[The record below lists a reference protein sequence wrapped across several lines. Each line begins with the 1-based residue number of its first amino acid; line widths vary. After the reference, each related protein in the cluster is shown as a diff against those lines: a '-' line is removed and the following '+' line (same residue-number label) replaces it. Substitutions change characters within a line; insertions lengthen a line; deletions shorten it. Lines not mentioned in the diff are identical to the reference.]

1 MNRSE
6 DPWGHITAFHRH
18 LSRWAIFSSDANN
31 MSYMTAISRTPRIRS
46 SSTATL
52 MLLGVL
58 VWAPIAVASEFSGAA
73 TLTSEYIYRGLKM
86 SDGDPAFQLGV
97 DYEHDTGLFVG
108 IWASTIDL
116 RSPISRRDAELD
128 YYAGFHYKAESPIT
142 ATVTILRYSFPGQ
155 SGMHSYDYNEVLL
168 GATWLEHY
176 SIELGYTSNIY
187 GLSRIGRHW
196 ELRSEWP
203 VANVWVIGVALGGN
217 DLSDVGVSRYLHW
230 NVGASARFSRL
241 TFDLRWY
248 DNQRPDGFAAQSSA
262 DSQVV
267 LSISAAF

>member
-73 TLTSEYIYRGLKM
+73 TLTSQYIYRGLKM

-196 ELRSEWP
+196 ELRSEWS

-217 DLSDVGVSRYLHW
+217 DLSDVGVSRYRHW